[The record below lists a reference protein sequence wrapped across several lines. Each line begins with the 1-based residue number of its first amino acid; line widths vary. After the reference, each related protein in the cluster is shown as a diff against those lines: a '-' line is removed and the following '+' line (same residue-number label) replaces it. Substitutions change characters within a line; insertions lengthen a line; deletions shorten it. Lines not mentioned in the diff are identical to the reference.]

1 METNL
6 VLKSPKNDVPA
17 RSFFCLRGEYE
28 RIFAFGKAM
37 GWENRSYEF
46 VVAKYRETLTVQ

>member
-28 RIFAFGKAM
+28 RILAFGKAM
-37 GWENRSYEF
+37 HWEDRPYEF